1 MSDKGLKNP
10 AEGWDFEAE
19 FPAEL
24 SGFTRKTDGLWEGS
38 IYRIFRYELCD
49 RTPCRKTA
57 GIIYDRNTEEYMV
70 MVQVGLTEFCD
81 IKFIHKDRNTFAGF
95 LKAFLEFRLKVLR
108 GTEPH
113 LLERGFRDSGISD
126 WDFFNRLPEEISGFE
141 LFLKPSAALPV
152 TNGSYLIADYSDFT
166 YRSGLR
172 LLYNHFREDYY
183 GELLL
188 LGVPHA
194 TNQFDAKS
202 LQELEGKLE
211 KGLQAAL
218 EKLRSQINA
227 AH

>member
-1 MSDKGLKNP
+1 MSDKELQNP

-24 SGFTRKTDGLWEGS
+24 AGFTRKTDGRWEGVV
-38 IYRIFRYELCD
+38 YRIFRYELCD
-49 RTPCRKTA
+49 RTPCRKTS
-57 GIIYDRNTEEYMV
+57 GIIYDSSTKEYMV

-81 IKFIHKDRNTFAGF
+81 IKFIHEDFGTFAKV
-95 LKAFLEFRLKVLR
+95 LKAFLELRLKVLR
-108 GTEPH
+108 GGEPQ
-113 LLERGFRDSGISD
+113 LLEGGFRDSGISD
-126 WDFFNRLPEEISGFE
+126 WEFFNSQPEEISGFE

-166 YRSGLR
+166 CRSGLR
-172 LLYNHFREDYY
+172 ILYNLFREDFY

-202 LQELEGKLE
+202 LQELEGKLS
-211 KGLQAAL
+211 KNLQAVL